1 MKHKQVGTNSKS
13 IREYNCIQVLKE
25 ITIKRECSRMELA
38 TRLGLSKM
46 TISNIVT
53 HLIELGYIYERP
65 YEKKQSASVGP
76 KATALALVE
85 KKLLGLGIHI
95 TDQKIIGQI
104 IDISTGMIDEYL
116 INLHGADTG
125 NKLLFYLKKV
135 IEYFL
140 DKWKDYAENIL
151 VIGIMYD
158 GRVDEEQGRLAYVT
172 IPGEKEEVN
181 VRSVLEKR
189 YGIPIYI
196 GSYVCGEMLA
206 ELRFGLRLAKT
217 SCIYINIS
225 KEIRGAILSNHIV
238 QQGRSGKVCEMGHMS
253 IRYDGP
259 LCECGNR
266 GCYRLY
272 GSTEVLLRQSQC
284 HSLEELL
291 LKLEQR
297 EPKSLR
303 VMDDFMQVTTV
314 ALTNIIN
321 LYHPDYIILG
331 GDITR
336 FDASIVRQIEHLVN
350 ERSQCRGH
358 FYTKV
363 LTGKLSGQQL
373 SMGAALIGLYEI
385 YHQNTFTREL

>member
-1 MKHKQVGTNSKS
+1 M
-13 IREYNCIQVLKE
+13 
-25 ITIKRECSRMELA
+25 
-38 TRLGLSKM
+38 
-46 TISNIVT
+46 
-53 HLIELGYIYERP
+53 
-65 YEKKQSASVGP
+65 
-76 KATALALVE
+76 
-85 KKLLGLGIHI
+85 
-95 TDQKIIGQI
+95 
-104 IDISTGMIDEYL
+104 
-116 INLHGADTG
+116 
-125 NKLLFYLKKV
+125 
-135 IEYFL
+135 
-140 DKWKDYAENIL
+140 
-151 VIGIMYD
+151 
-158 GRVDEEQGRLAYVT
+158 
-172 IPGEKEEVN
+172 
-181 VRSVLEKR
+181 
-189 YGIPIYI
+189 
-196 GSYVCGEMLA
+196 
-206 ELRFGLRLAKT
+206 
-217 SCIYINIS
+217 
-225 KEIRGAILSNHIV
+225 
-238 QQGRSGKVCEMGHMS
+238 
-253 IRYDGP
+253 
-259 LCECGNR
+259 
-266 GCYRLY
+266 
-272 GSTEVLLRQSQC
+272 LLRQSQC